1 MFSDE
6 RLLKLLALIR
16 AQDVDFDAALVGGMA
31 VVAHGVR
38 RGTIDYD
45 FLVDTPNFIQ
55 FQAAVKRLAAEGDGF
70 VPGLEDI
77 GRLTVTSHH
86 EASPGSED
94 NLKNAAVAVSSE
106 TGEKFID
113 FLSVYYAYEKE
124 GIERSHTIPGMEPL
138 KLLDIPYLVLM
149 KMKAM
154 GPKDIADIVMLYHIS
169 PESKKSEILDIT
181 KRYGTAGKLTKL
193 LERFTKW
200 ESEYD

>member
-1 MFSDE
+1 LFSDE
-6 RLLKLLALIR
+6 QLLKLLASIR
-16 AQDVDFDAALVGGMA
+16 ARDVDFDVALVGGMA

-45 FLVDTPNFIQ
+45 ILVDTPDFIQ
-55 FQAAVKRLAAEGDGF
+55 FQAAVKRLVDDGDGF

-77 GRLTVTSHH
+77 GRLTVTSRH
-86 EASPGSED
+86 EAFPGSED
-94 NLKNAAVAVSSE
+94 SLKNATVVLSGE

-124 GIERSHTIPGMEPL
+124 GVEHSLIIPGMEPL

-154 GPKDIADIVMLYHIS
+154 GPKDIADIVMLYQIS
-169 PESKKSEILDIT
+169 PESKKVETLDIT
-181 KRYGTAGKLTKL
+181 KKYGMAVKLTKL
-193 LERFTKW
+193 LERFAK
-200 ESEYD
+200 EKNERD